1 MSAQENLDIAQSFEE
16 FVHRNIQRTMARMT
30 SPVND
35 RKVKRGAAPELVVLA
50 AGICAAMHVGKLPP
64 ALPLLR
70 EAFAIT
76 LVEAGFLLS
85 LVQVAGMT
93 AGLAVGLGADSLG
106 GRRSMLYGLATLAL
120 ASAAGGF
127 AQEAWQLM
135 ALRGVEGLG
144 FLFAILPVPR
154 LLRSIVPPERL
165 QLELGLW
172 GAFMPAGTALVLFCG
187 PWVMAVAGWQGLWW
201 TLAAM
206 TAAIALWTASA
217 LPRDEPHAPEREQQ
231 TWRARLRGTLGAPGP
246 WLVALTFA
254 TYSCQW
260 LSIIGFLPTIYAQA
274 GLSVAAAGMLT
285 ALVSAANAV
294 GNVAAGRVLHR
305 GARPGR
311 VLGLAFA
318 TMIACAFVAFGVAG
332 APFAVRFA
340 AVVVLSGVGGLI
352 PGALFNLAVALAPGP
367 QFVSTTVGWMQQFS
381 ALGQFAGPPAVAWV
395 ASSVGGWQLTWT
407 VTGAASL
414 AGMVLASMIGRLSRR
429 RAAQ

>member
-1 MSAQENLDIAQSFEE
+1 MEP
-16 FVHRNIQRTMARMT
+16 TT
-30 SPVND
+30 SPVNA
-35 RKVKRGAAPELVVLA
+35 RRRGAAPELVVLA

-64 ALPLLR
+64 ALPVLR
-70 EAFAIT
+70 DAFAIT

-106 GRRSMLYGLATLAL
+106 GRRSMLLGLFTLAV
-120 ASAAGGF
+120 ASAVGGF
-127 AQEAWQLM
+127 AREPWQLM
-135 ALRGVEGLG
+135 ALRGVEGFG

-154 LLRSIVPPERL
+154 LLRSMVPPERL

-172 GAFMPAGTALVLFCG
+172 GAFMPAGTALVLLCG
-187 PWVMAVAGWQGLWW
+187 PWVMAVAGWRGLWW
-201 TLAAM
+201 TLAGL

-217 LPRDEPHAPEREQQ
+217 VARDDPHASAEEEQHQ
-231 TWRARLRGTLGAPGP
+231 WRARLRRTLSAPGP

-254 TYSCQW
+254 AYSCQW
-260 LSIIGFLPTIYAQA
+260 LSIIGFLPTMYAQA
-274 GLSVAAAGMLT
+274 GLTVATAGMLT

-311 VLGLAFA
+311 VLAVAFA
-318 TMIACAFVAFGVAG
+318 TMMACAFAGFGIAD
-332 APFAVRFA
+332 APLALRFA

-352 PGALFNLAVALAPGP
+352 PGALFNLAVDLAPGP

-381 ALGQFAGPPAVAWV
+381 AIGQFAGPPLVAWV
-395 ASSVGGWQLTWT
+395 ASVAGGWQFTWV

-414 AGMVLASMIGRLSRR
+414 AGIALASMIGRVHRR
-429 RAAQ
+429 HAAQ

>member
-1 MSAQENLDIAQSFEE
+1 M
-16 FVHRNIQRTMARMT
+16 TPMT
-30 SPVND
+30 SPVNN
-35 RKVKRGAAPELVVLA
+35 RKARRGVAPELVVLA

-64 ALPLLR
+64 ALPLMR
-70 EAFAIT
+70 EAFALT

-93 AGLAVGLGADSLG
+93 AGLVVGLAADAVG

-127 AQEAWQLM
+127 AREAWQLM
-135 ALRGVEGLG
+135 VLRGLEGAG
-144 FLFAILPVPR
+144 FLFAILPVPQ

-172 GAFMPAGTALVLFCG
+172 GAFMPAGTALVLLCG

-206 TAAIALWTASA
+206 TVAIALWTAHA
-217 LPRDEPHAPEREQQ
+217 VAADAPHATGRERHA
-231 TWRARLRGTLGAPGP
+231 WLPRLRGTLAAPGP

-254 TYSCQW
+254 AYSCQW

-305 GARPGR
+305 GARPAR

-332 APFAVRFA
+332 APFFVRFA
-340 AVVVLSGVGGLI
+340 AVVVLAGVGGLI
-352 PGALFNLAVALAPGP
+352 PGALFNLAVDLAPGP

-381 ALGQFAGPPAVAWV
+381 ALGQFAGPPVVAWV

-414 AGMVLASMIGRLSRR
+414 AGMVLAAMIGALYRR
-429 RAAQ
+429 RAVQ